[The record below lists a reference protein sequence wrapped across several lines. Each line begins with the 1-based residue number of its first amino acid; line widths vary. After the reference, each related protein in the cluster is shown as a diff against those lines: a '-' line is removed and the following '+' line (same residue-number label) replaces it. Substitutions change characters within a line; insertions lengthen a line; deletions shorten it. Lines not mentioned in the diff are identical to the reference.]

1 MSVGHLFHYDLE
13 RSDVIVTTETAGNPG
28 LSHAY
33 RDAPTLT
40 CIACGLRLAHI
51 SAPNGRVSAAYG
63 VELDALVRTG
73 KKLPACKPFGSAEA
87 VGGLAGLAR
96 REAGHG

>member
-13 RSDVIVTTETAGNPG
+13 RSDVSVTNENGAG
-28 LSHAY
+28 LTFLY

-40 CIACGLRLAHI
+40 CIACGLRLAHV

-63 VELDALVRTG
+63 FDLESLVRTG
-73 KKLPACKPFGSAEA
+73 KKLPACKPFGSAEG
-87 VGGLAGLAR
+87 VGGLADLAR
-96 REAGHG
+96 RESGRG